1 MSKLNLNNV
10 SGRRDLVINLVDEGF
25 IHSQG
30 DLVKQLAKNGYR
42 VTQATA
48 SRDLEELGAVRGK
61 DENGIF
67 RYQFISQTQVSSNN
81 LQNLLISIESSGNL
95 AVAKTPPGA
104 AQLLASQID
113 KGIKNGKLPSI
124 GTIAGDDTIMIISKS
139 PAGGAALAKAIGKFV
154 SDNGNLKRVK

>member
-1 MSKLNLNNV
+1 MSKLNVNNV
-10 SGRRDLVINLVDEGF
+10 SGRRDLIINLVDEGL

-61 DENGIF
+61 DKNGIF
-67 RYQFISQTQVSSNN
+67 RYQFISPTQVISNN

-139 PAGGAALAKAIGKFV
+139 PSGGAALAKAISKFV